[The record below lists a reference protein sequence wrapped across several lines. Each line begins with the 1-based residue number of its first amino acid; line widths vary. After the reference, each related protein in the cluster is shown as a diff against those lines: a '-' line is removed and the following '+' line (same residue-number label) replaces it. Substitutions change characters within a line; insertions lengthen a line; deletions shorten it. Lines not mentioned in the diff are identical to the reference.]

1 MAEMKGKVYYFTAK
15 MSVCVQLLL
24 YKRVVVVDG
33 VVFMHLDGSA
43 QSLYYVSQRC
53 HFPTSSLQ

>member
-1 MAEMKGKVYYFTAK
+1 

-33 VVFMHLDGSA
+33 VVFMHLDRSA
-43 QSLYYVSQRC
+43 QQLHYVSQSPYQQ
-53 HFPTSSLQ
+53 FTVIVKSKVINFSDGM